1 MTQNDIIEAIK
12 AERIRQDKL
21 HPVVAKDFLPACI
34 LPGLLMVMREEVQRD
49 NSVME
54 SNSEISWYDVFHE
67 EFLEIFSET
76 DPVKIK
82 EEAIQLAAL
91 CVRLCESI

>member
-12 AERIRQDKL
+12 KERERQAVL
-21 HPVVAKDFLPACI
+21 HPIVARKMLPKYTDPETIRVQADHIKIENDVDEDFNDSHWY
-34 LPGLLMVMREEVQRD
+34 GVFVEEL
-49 NSVME
+49 
-54 SNSEISWYDVFHE
+54 Y
-67 EFLEIFSET
+67 EIFAET

>member
-1 MTQNDIIEAIK
+1 MTQSEIIEAIK
-12 AERIRQDKL
+12 KERGRQDIL
-21 HPVVAKDFLPACI
+21 HPIIAKQTAQQTDLAWI
-34 LPGLLMVMREEVQRD
+34 AIMALRQKRI
-49 NSVME
+49 
-54 SNSEISWYDVFHE
+54 NSESEEMGKITWYDVFLE
-67 EFLEIFSET
+67 ELYEIFAET

>member
-12 AERIRQDKL
+12 TERIRQNEL
-21 HPVVAKDFLPACI
+21 HPIVAKTLLPSDICVEYMKKTS
-34 LPGLLMVMREEVQRD
+34 LGLKELTDREELKG
-49 NSVME
+49 SV
-54 SNSEISWYDVFHE
+54 SWYHVFVE
-67 EFLEIFSET
+67 ELYETFSET
-76 DPVKIK
+76 DSVKIK